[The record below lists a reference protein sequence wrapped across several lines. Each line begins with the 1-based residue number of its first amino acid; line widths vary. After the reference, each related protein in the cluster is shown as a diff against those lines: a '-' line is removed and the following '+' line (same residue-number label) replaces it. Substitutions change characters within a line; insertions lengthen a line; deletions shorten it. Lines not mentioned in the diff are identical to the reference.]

1 MMHSE
6 NSETTL
12 WSHLVKSN
20 GFLLESILWERHFCF
35 FKKLTKLSSSILK
48 FPHLPIVLYLLGEQ
62 LDTTA
67 QVLETRAIAD
77 KSTATHSPTEW
88 VPACSSIISKS

>member
-1 MMHSE
+1 MRSE

-20 GFLLESILWERHFCF
+20 DFPLESILWERRFCF
-35 FKKLTKLSSSILK
+35 SKKLTKLSSSVLK
-48 FPHLPIVLYLLGEQ
+48 FRHLPIVVYLLGEQ

-67 QVLETRAIAD
+67 QALDTRAHRRQINGNPL
-77 KSTATHSPTEW
+77 THS
-88 VPACSSIISKS
+88 VGASL